1 VVIKNYENNNEKNIF
16 IFFILI
22 PVCVY
27 AQDKEQNSSSILDTT
42 DVKNRLIK
50 FLNSSIYDVKKIKNT
65 SSINDIVI
73 IDDLIIDELQLPALK
88 KKIQNTKFKTITLTD
103 GDFCYKLL
111 ITKPFIIRDTTYLD
125 EKNEE
130 IRNLTFNYVGN
141 IRNILMIFDKNK
153 NFIKSYDMD
162 YDW

>member
-1 VVIKNYENNNEKNIF
+1 
-16 IFFILI
+16 
-22 PVCVY
+22 
-27 AQDKEQNSSSILDTT
+27 
-42 DVKNRLIK
+42 
-50 FLNSSIYDVKKIKNT
+50 
-65 SSINDIVI
+65 VI

-103 GDFCYKLL
+103 GDFYYKLL

-141 IRNILMIFDKNK
+141 IRNI
-153 NFIKSYDMD
+153 
-162 YDW
+162 